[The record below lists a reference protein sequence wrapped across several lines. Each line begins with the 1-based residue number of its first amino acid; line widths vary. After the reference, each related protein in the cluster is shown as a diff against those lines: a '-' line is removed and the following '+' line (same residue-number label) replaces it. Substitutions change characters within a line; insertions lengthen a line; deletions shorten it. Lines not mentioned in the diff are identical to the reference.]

1 MQHNNSQEQTNA
13 SSVRRR
19 VRRLSQLEP
28 VHIAALK
35 QEYVTQIREASQ
47 AEANSQSQR
56 DHYEKAK
63 KIKILLEKH
72 EAQENQRLQSQLS
85 EHASESA
92 SFPSSRNPSFP
103 ENPVVEEGLVPQ
115 SAGSS
120 SISQQVLD
128 SSLPESHSQKS
139 APLMGT
145 FSSASNYANDGQK
158 LPNQQ
163 QPKSLSVQLQRLKQ
177 MEKEATDQLE
187 KVQSAIAENPD
198 MNQEARL
205 KLRQQEQNLRTK
217 RDQFKGMVLTVTQ
230 QLQVQQ
236 QKLDSQR
243 QSVDPDV
250 LSGKSSSHN
259 IQTTTTSFQA
269 YSPASAL
276 EPQKSQSKSLQQN
289 SDSSNF
295 GHSFSKTIPS
305 QSFSQ
310 SGHSYYSPDSTAY
323 SNVQEP
329 NSSTQTDQF
338 KHYPH
343 TLSKASTFPG
353 KAVRIPGKVGRPP
366 LASTLAARGIAQ
378 IASPPVQPAFV
389 PEKVFNKRKISELI
403 KNLMPD
409 EVDEIVVENEV
420 EELVGDLVEEF
431 VDNVAMF
438 ASRLAKHRKSTHIE
452 TKDVHV
458 HLERN
463 WNLRVAGFPGDEV
476 SIVRKAVPSKS
487 YLAKLDMVNASKFSS
502 GSGRY

>member
-35 QEYVTQIREASQ
+35 QEYITQIREASQ

-72 EAQENQRLQSQLS
+72 EAQENQRLQSQLA
-85 EHASESA
+85 EQASESA
-92 SFPSSRNPSFP
+92 SLPSSRNQSLP
-103 ENPVVEEGLVPQ
+103 ETPVAEEGLLSQ
-115 SAGSS
+115 STGSS
-120 SISQQVLD
+120 SIPQQVVD
-128 SSLPESHSQKS
+128 PSLQESHSQKS

-158 LPNQQ
+158 LANQQ
-163 QPKSLSVQLQRLKQ
+163 QPKPLSVQLQRLKQ
-177 MEKEATDQLE
+177 MEKEANDQLE

-243 QSVDPDV
+243 QGVDSELV
-250 LSGKSSSHN
+250 SGKASTYN
-259 IQTTTTSFQA
+259 TQTTTTSFQA
-269 YSPASAL
+269 YSPAPPLDS
-276 EPQKSQSKSLQQN
+276 QRTQSKSFQQN
-289 SDSSNF
+289 SDSSNY
-295 GHSFSKTIPS
+295 GQSFSKTIPS

-310 SGHSYYSPDSTAY
+310 SGHSFYSPDSPAY

-329 NSSTQTDQF
+329 ANSQTDQF
-338 KHYPH
+338 KHFPH

-353 KAVRIPGKVGRPP
+353 KSVRIPGKVGRPP

-378 IASPPVQPAFV
+378 TVSPPVQPAFV

-452 TKDVHV
+452 AKDVHV